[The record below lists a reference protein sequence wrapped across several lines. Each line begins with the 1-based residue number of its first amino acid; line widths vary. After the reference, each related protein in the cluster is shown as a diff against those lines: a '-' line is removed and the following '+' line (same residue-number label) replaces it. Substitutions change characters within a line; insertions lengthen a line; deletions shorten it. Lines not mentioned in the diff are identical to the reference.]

1 MCNTIDPCI
10 LHPEEDEDDEFLKE
24 VDNLIQEAKELI
36 EPYKFVEGTQLELE
50 FDAEEEDDNT

>member
-1 MCNTIDPCI
+1 MASVVDPCI
-10 LHPEEDEDDEFLKE
+10 IYPEDDSEDEFLKE

-50 FDAEEEDDNT
+50 FDAEKEDDNT